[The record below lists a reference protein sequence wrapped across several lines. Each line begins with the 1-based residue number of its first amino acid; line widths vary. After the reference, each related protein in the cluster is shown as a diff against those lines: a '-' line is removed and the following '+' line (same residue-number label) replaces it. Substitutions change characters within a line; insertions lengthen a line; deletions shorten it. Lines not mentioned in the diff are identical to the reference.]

1 MSLVL
6 SDVSNL
12 SGADHFVSKEA
23 EDLQKGFVPGNIQ
36 RSTQWAITV
45 FSEWKKAREGAEEVA
60 CLEDLLENANP
71 EDPVRWLS
79 FFAAEAQNGKR
90 DQNTPTTIKLH
101 LQQFQPLLQ
110 QSWIRF

>member
-1 MSLVL
+1 ML

-36 RSTQWAITV
+36 RSTQWAINV
-45 FSEWKKAREGAEEVA
+45 FSEWKKAREGAQEVA

-71 EDPVRWLS
+71 EDLVRWLS
-79 FFAAEAQNGKR
+79 LFAAEAQNGKR